1 MGAFGKRHKGWTL
14 DSILSTT
21 AFTPGHAP
29 ACSSPCLLLL
39 LLVDMCMLP
48 TGVHRVG
55 WEGAFWLHCAS
66 WWLPPATACL
76 LAFSSYKVWVHGW
89 RGNFCFW
96 TTEFFICSDQIS
108 CEKEEANKRSS
119 CMPCSHSACRGL
131 EGTKALL
138 YSYPLV
144 VSRCFSG
151 GQFTCLPAS
160 GHVLRLACS
169 QCLNMHV
176 C

>member
-1 MGAFGKRHKGWTL
+1 MDSGLNSQYHGLHAWPRPSVQLTL
-14 DSILSTT
+14 LASAPPGGHVHAAHRCAQGGMRRFILI
-21 AFTPGHAP
+21 ALCF
-29 ACSSPCLLLL
+29 
-39 LLVDMCMLP
+39 LV
-48 TGVHRVG
+48 V
-55 WEGAFWLHCAS
+55 
-66 WWLPPATACL
+66 PPPPTACL

-108 CEKEEANKRSS
+108 CEKEEANKWSS

>member
-1 MGAFGKRHKGWTL
+1 MAHH
-14 DSILSTT
+14 SILYAVFLSGM
-21 AFTPGHAP
+21 FI
-29 ACSSPCLLLL
+29 CLLESYSCKCVIILE
-39 LLVDMCMLP
+39 VYSFVMCFCFA
-48 TGVHRVG
+48 GG
-55 WEGAFWLHCAS
+55 GS
-66 WWLPPATACL
+66 PPPACL

-108 CEKEEANKRSS
+108 CEKEEANKWSS